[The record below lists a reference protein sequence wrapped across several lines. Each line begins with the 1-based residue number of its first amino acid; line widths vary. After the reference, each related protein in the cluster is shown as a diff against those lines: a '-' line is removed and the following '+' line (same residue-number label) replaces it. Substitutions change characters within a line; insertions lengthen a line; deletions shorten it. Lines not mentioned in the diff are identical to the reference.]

1 MDSNPLPTSE
11 IPMNT
16 MILKIGLSDTFLNGR
31 F

>member
-11 IPMNT
+11 TPMNT
-16 MILKIGLSDTFLNGR
+16 TILKIQLSDTFLNAK